1 MVIALLFLILSFIL
15 IQFAINIK
23 TSGLPTKNIFNDL
36 LSRSSSISSSTTS
49 SISSFKDYF
58 GFDTR
63 GFRGGKGNKNL
74 LATVPTYGLL
84 GFLFTFSLV
93 AWSYLNN

>member
-1 MVIALLFLILSFIL
+1 MELNQFMVIALLFLSLSFIL

-23 TSGLPTKNIFNDL
+23 TSGLPKNIVNDL
-36 LSRSSSISSSTTS
+36 ITRSSITSSASTISS
-49 SISSFKDYF
+49 KDYF
-58 GFDTR
+58 GFK
-63 GFRGGKGNKNL
+63 GGKGNKNL
-74 LATVPTYGLL
+74 LATVPTYGLV